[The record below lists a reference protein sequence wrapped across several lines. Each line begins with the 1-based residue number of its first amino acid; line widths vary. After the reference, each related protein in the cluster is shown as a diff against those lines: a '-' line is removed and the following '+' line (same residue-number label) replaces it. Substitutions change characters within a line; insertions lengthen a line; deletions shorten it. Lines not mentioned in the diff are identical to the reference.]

1 MYIAL
6 KFFTGV
12 TIILTAL
19 ALGLDALNLDE
30 RTGTI
35 AALSLTMLVCLFPFL
50 LMAVDPFRSKT
61 PRIIDLQA
69 VREMN
74 EQAFIEWTGVDIETG
89 KEIFSV
95 AYPDTQPVSLTY
107 ADTFKNKLLISYK

>member
-1 MYIAL
+1 MYLAL

-35 AALSLTMLVCLFPFL
+35 VALSLTMLVCFFPFL
-50 LMAVDPFRSKT
+50 LMAVDPFRNKT

-74 EQAFIEWTGVDIETG
+74 AQAFIEWTGVNVETG
-89 KEIFSV
+89 EEIFSIV
-95 AYPDTQPVSLTY
+95 NPDTQPVSLTY
-107 ADTFKNKLLISYK
+107 ADTFKNQLLISYN